1 MKKNTWTLLL
11 LVCTVLSFTSC
22 TRKSDTDSKE
32 LAKDQNE
39 AKFDDTKRED
49 DTKFAVEAAD
59 GGLLEVQLAQLAL
72 ANASSKQV
80 KDFAQ
85 SMVKEHSKVNEELKS
100 LATKKNI
107 TLPGTLS
114 DESKREY
121 DKLAEKRGKDFDE
134 AYCDFIVKEHKDDI
148 DKFKKEADD
157 GNDADLKSWASEKLP
172 ALQHH
177 LSMAES
183 VEDAVDNNKNASDR
197 DNDKDK

>member
-1 MKKNTWTLLL
+1 MKKNSWKLLL
-11 LVCTVLSFTSC
+11 MACALLSFTSC
-22 TRKSDTDSKE
+22 SRKSETDSKE

-39 AKFDDTKRED
+39 AKFDDTKKED

-59 GGLLEVQLAQLAL
+59 GGMLEVQLAQLAI

-85 SMVKEHSKVNEELKS
+85 SMVKEHSKANEELKS
-100 LATKKNI
+100 LATQKNI

-114 DESKREY
+114 EDSKKKYDE
-121 DKLAEKRGKDFDE
+121 LAEKRGEDFDE
-134 AYCDFIVKEHKDDI
+134 AYCDFMVKDHKDDI

-157 GNDADLKSWASEKLP
+157 GNDADIKSWASEKLP
-172 ALQHH
+172 TLQHH

-183 VEDAVDNNKNASDR
+183 MEDAVDA
-197 DNDKDK
+197 NDKDNNKK